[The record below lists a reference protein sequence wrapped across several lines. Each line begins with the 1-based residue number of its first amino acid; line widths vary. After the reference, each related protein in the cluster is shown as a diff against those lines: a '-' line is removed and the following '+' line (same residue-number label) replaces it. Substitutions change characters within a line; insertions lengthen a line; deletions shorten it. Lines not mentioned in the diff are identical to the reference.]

1 MLDLPSYHAMAAM
14 AVTVTM
20 FVFFARGRLSVEIV
34 SLVTIAVIAVG
45 LYFFPLEGDKPT
57 EGLAI
62 AFGGFGHYALITICA
77 LMIMGRGLVVTG
89 ALEPAARF
97 LEGVFKLNL
106 QLGLLISLLS
116 AFFLSMAV
124 NDTPVLVLLLP
135 IFVALAAKGAM
146 PASKTLIPLN
156 AAVLIGGMATTIGT
170 STNILVTSIAVDLGM
185 PQMSV
190 FHYTPIVLIAALVA
204 LPYLWLVMPRL
215 LGDNT
220 VDAEHAQRLFHTRL
234 RIGDTSAFA
243 GAEFEAVRDKLPNN
257 IKVHN
262 PPSGALQPQQRLH
275 ISGTH
280 EALEDANRIL
290 KGELAPSWVLD
301 RIRRTAAAERQDIVA
316 VEMTV
321 TADSRLLTRTLPTS
335 GIADLYGVAVLG
347 IHRPERLLGEKDKY
361 SEGGDLRI
369 AEGDV
374 LLVMGISEDLQ
385 SFARSDSL
393 LMLEGAR
400 ELPRR
405 SKAVLAAAI
414 MFGSVGL
421 ASMGLLPIAISALAG
436 AILMFVTG
444 CVKFDRVG
452 RALSAKVIVLVAAS
466 IAIGRIVLE
475 SGAADWLG
483 QALSLGLAFLPPAL
497 VLAAIMAFVTLL
509 TNFASNATAATVG
522 TPIAFSI
529 ATQLGLPAEPLILA
543 VLFGCN
549 LCYATPIAYQTNML
563 IMSEGS
569 YEFKDYIRTG
579 VPLVLL
585 MVTAL
590 SVLLVYWYDL
600 PPFGDA
606 MTDSAPVTAPTEGP
620 APTQS
625 PSTEPT
631 PTTSAIL
638 TPIPTAPTLPPSP
651 APYGLVPTTT
661 P

>member
-1 MLDLPSYHAMAAM
+1 MAAM
-14 AVTVTM
+14 AVTVAM
-20 FVFFARGRLSVEIV
+20 FVAFARGRLSVEIV
-34 SLVTIAVIAVG
+34 SLLTIAVIAVG
-45 LYFFPLEGDKPT
+45 LYFFPLDGQKRTD
-57 EGLAI
+57 GLEI

-97 LEGVFKLNL
+97 LESVFKVNL
-106 QLGLLISLLS
+106 QLGLLVSLLI
-116 AFFLSMAV
+116 AFLLSMAV

-135 IFVALAAKGAM
+135 IFVSLAAKGAM

-170 STNILVTSIAVDLGM
+170 STNILVTSIAVDLGQ
-185 PQMSV
+185 PEMSV
-190 FHYTPIVLIAALVA
+190 FHYTPIVLIAAAIA

-215 LGDNT
+215 LGDNS
-220 VDAEHAQRLFHTRL
+220 VADDGAGRKFHTRL
-234 RIGDTSAFA
+234 RVGADSALA
-243 GAEFEAVRDKLPNN
+243 GIDLAAVREKLPAN
-257 IKVHN
+257 ITIHDA
-262 PPSGALQPQQRLH
+262 PTGPLQPQQRLH
-275 ISGTH
+275 ISGDH
-280 EALEDANRIL
+280 DALEEATRVL
-290 KGELAPSWVLD
+290 KGELAPNWVLD
-301 RIRRTAAAERQDIVA
+301 RIRRTSKSEGRDIVA

-347 IHRPERLLGEKDKY
+347 IHRPQRMLGERDQY
-361 SEGGDLRI
+361 TDGGDLRI

-374 LLVMGISEDLQ
+374 LLVMGLDEDLQ
-385 SFARSDSL
+385 AFARNDSL

-405 SKAVLAAAI
+405 SKAVLAAVI
-414 MFGSVGL
+414 MFGSVGS
-421 ASMGLLPIAISALAG
+421 ASIGLLPIAISALIG

-475 SGAADWLG
+475 SGAAAWLG
-483 QALSLGLAFLPPAL
+483 EALSLGLAFLPPAL
-497 VLAAIMAFVTLL
+497 VLAAVMAFVTLL

-522 TPIAFSI
+522 TPIAFNI
-529 ATQLGLPAEPLILA
+529 ATQLGMPPEPLILA

-563 IMSEGS
+563 IMAEGS

-579 VPLVLL
+579 VPLVAI
-585 MVTAL
+585 MVTLL
-590 SVLLVYWYDL
+590 SILLVYWYGL

-606 MTDSAPVTAPTEGP
+606 GTVPAAPAT
-620 APTQS
+620 
-625 PSTEPT
+625 
-631 PTTSAIL
+631 
-638 TPIPTAPTLPPSP
+638 
-651 APYGLVPTTT
+651 
-661 P
+661 

>member
-1 MLDLPSYHAMAAM
+1 MDATLSSPSYHAMAAM
-14 AVTVTM
+14 AVTVVM
-20 FVFFARGRLSVEIV
+20 FIAFARGRMSVEIV
-34 SLVTIAVIAVG
+34 SLLTIAVIAVG
-45 LYFFPLEGDKPT
+45 LYFFPLEGAKPID
-57 EGLAI
+57 GLTL
-62 AFGGFGHYALITICA
+62 AFAGFGHYALITICA

-89 ALEPAARF
+89 ALDPAARV
-97 LEGVFKLNL
+97 LEDIFKFNA
-106 QLGLLISLLS
+106 QLGLLASLLI

-185 PQMSV
+185 RSIGV
-190 FHYTPIVLIAALVA
+190 FDYTPIVLIAAVVA

-215 LGDNT
+215 LDDNSIEADGT
-220 VDAEHAQRLFHTRL
+220 RRRFHNRL
-234 RIGDTSAFA
+234 RIAPEGPLVGKEISALA
-243 GAEFEAVRDKLPNN
+243 GKLPG
-257 IKVHN
+257 IEFH
-262 PPSGALQPQQRLH
+262 PPATGPFQPLQRVH

-280 EALEDANRIL
+280 EAFEEAMRVL
-290 KGELAPSWVLD
+290 KGELAPGWVLD
-301 RIRRTAAAERQDIVA
+301 RIRRTASARSEDINV

-321 TADSRLLTRTLPTS
+321 TADSRLVTRTLPGS
-335 GIADLYGVAVLG
+335 GIADLYSVAVLG
-347 IHRPERLLGEKDKY
+347 IHRPERLLGERNQY

-374 LLVMGISEDLQ
+374 LLVMGLREDLQ
-385 SFARSDSL
+385 SFARNDAL

-405 SKAVLAAAI
+405 SKALLAAGI
-414 MFGSVGL
+414 MGGSVSL
-421 ASMGLLPIAISALAG
+421 ASFGLIPIAISALAG

-466 IAIGRIVLE
+466 IAVGRIILE
-475 SGAADWLG
+475 SGAAAWLG
-483 QALSLGLAFLPPAL
+483 EALSMGLGFLPPAL

-522 TPIAFSI
+522 TPIAFNI
-529 ATQLGLPAEPLILA
+529 ATQLGLPPEPLILA

-563 IMSEGS
+563 IMAEGS
-569 YEFKDYIRTG
+569 YEFADYIRTG

-585 MVTAL
+585 MVTTL
-590 SVLLVYWYDL
+590 SILLVL
-600 PPFGDA
+600 F
-606 MTDSAPVTAPTEGP
+606 
-620 APTQS
+620 
-625 PSTEPT
+625 
-631 PTTSAIL
+631 
-638 TPIPTAPTLPPSP
+638 
-651 APYGLVPTTT
+651 YGM
-661 P
+661 